1 MPRISTD
8 NYDTV
13 ASWNGSQDLFVV
25 EQPDGTKVATPAM
38 VKQYVLGN
46 SIDDIYSVMGQNGAK
61 NLIPCP
67 YYRAS
72 GYSSNGMTTTYDSD
86 GVLTINKVAGSSTAF
101 FALTYTTDNYCLK
114 PNTKYKLLVEFDNT
128 TQFSVFAKYG
138 DIDIAIINKK
148 STGKY
153 AVNFTT
159 PQTLEGR
166 ENIAIYA
173 AASDTETNAK
183 VKVMIMLA
191 SDTDETYQPYAKT
204 NKELTEV
211 IGDISQTGLTGD
223 SVAEQL
229 GDANTALSLVDT
241 TKIKT
246 VKLNKNQSATI
257 SANVRDYWAMM
268 AVCYI
273 PGEGGRLLGFVY
285 TNGTGEVKNMWN
297 GNAFSSSY
305 VDFTFSSTGL
315 TVTTKNYNGYV
326 FSFIVTPP
334 AAS

>member
-38 VKQYVLGN
+38 VKQFIEAGDFEATGEIKDGHGNVL
-46 SIDDIYSVMGQNGAK
+46 
-61 NLIPCP
+61 
-67 YYRAS
+67 S
-72 GYSSNGMTTTYDSD
+72 G
-86 GVLTINKVAGSSTAF
+86 VA
-101 FALTYTTDNYCLK
+101 
-114 PNTKYKLLVEFDNT
+114 
-128 TQFSVFAKYG
+128 
-138 DIDIAIINKK
+138 
-148 STGKY
+148 
-153 AVNFTT
+153 
-159 PQTLEGR
+159 
-166 ENIAIYA
+166 
-173 AASDTETNAK
+173 
-183 VKVMIMLA
+183 
-191 SDTDETYQPYAKT
+191 DE
-204 NKELTEV
+204 
-211 IGDISQTGLTGD
+211 IGDLTQTGLTGD

-229 GDANTALSLVDT
+229 GDAKEKIADLNTVVDT

-257 SANVRDYWAMM
+257 SANIRDYWAMM

-285 TNGTGEVKNMWN
+285 YNGTGEVKNLWN
-297 GNAFSSSY
+297 GNTFSSSY
-305 VDFTFSSTGL
+305 VDFTFSASGL

-334 AAS
+334 AIPY